1 MTRANG
7 VSGGEADGGSGV
19 DVDSATASTF
29 GLWLRRQ
36 REARSISLREI
47 ADSTKISVRYLEA
60 LEQDRFDVLPAQV
73 FVRGFLREY
82 ARFVGLDPDEAFNH
96 FLASYAVPRPAAGA
110 ESPTPRR
117 RASPSAWGYGLL
129 LGLAVVIFLAIAAIL
144 SFYARRRNESAA
156 PAPTSLVPPAQ
167 AAAVAAA
174 ASPGTG
180 DATPARGAPAGDSLR
195 VVLDF
200 SQDCWVEFLVDGSR
214 RTSELRA
221 GGESLAIEARDS
233 VEIVALGNA
242 RGVRMSVNGKPWP
255 LPDNESRVVRN
266 LRIDRAALAAPGGSG
281 AARPE
286 SAKTP

>member
-1 MTRANG
+1 MTKANG
-7 VSGGEADGGSGV
+7 VSGGEADGGSGA
-19 DVDSATASTF
+19 DVDPAAASTF

-36 REARSISLREI
+36 REARAISLREI

-82 ARFVGLDPDEAFNH
+82 ARFVGLDPDEAINH

-110 ESPTPRR
+110 ESPAPRR
-117 RASPSAWGYGLL
+117 RAAPSAWGYGLL

-167 AAAVAAA
+167 AAAVAPPAPA
-174 ASPGTG
+174 ASATAAPG
-180 DATPARGAPAGDSLR
+180 ATAGDSLR

-200 SQDCWVEFLVDGSR
+200 SQDCWVEFLVDGTR

-242 RGVRMSVNGKPWP
+242 RGVRMSVNGRPWP

-266 LRIDRAALAAPGGSG
+266 LRIDRAALAAPGGPG

-286 SAKTP
+286 SATTP